1 MQASYLVNGT
11 RCELDAN
18 DRVMIRAAAAS
29 DEGREALIDEIQI
42 AENEGHPEFAD
53 SLRVILKES
62 DRLREHAKRHP
73 VSHGAAHL
81 PPQPMAAAGIGS

>member
-18 DRVMIRAAAAS
+18 DRVMIRTAAKS
-29 DEGREALIDEIQI
+29 DEAREVVVDEIQI
-42 AENEGHPEFAD
+42 AENEGHSEFAD
-53 SLRVILKES
+53 SLRVILRES

-73 VSHGAAHL
+73 TKLS
-81 PPQPMAAAGIGS
+81 

>member
-1 MQASYLVNGT
+1 MQANYLVNGT

-29 DEGREALIDEIQI
+29 DEGREALVALVDEIQI

-53 SLRVILKES
+53 SLRVILRES

-73 VSHGAAHL
+73 NKLS
-81 PPQPMAAAGIGS
+81 